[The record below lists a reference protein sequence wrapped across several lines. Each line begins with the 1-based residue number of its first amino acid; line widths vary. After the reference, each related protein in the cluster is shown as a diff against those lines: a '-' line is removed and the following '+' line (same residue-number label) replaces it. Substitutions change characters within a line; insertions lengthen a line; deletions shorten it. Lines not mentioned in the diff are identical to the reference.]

1 MAPIRVI
8 GRKQRLFDL
17 LTSEEGNADRGK
29 ALATGGVLG
38 GSVLAQMLLTPAAH
52 AHGCGGNQ
60 TPCSAENVDK
70 CVDRGVPGQP
80 AHACIPT
87 CDGSVLSCDHV

>member
-29 ALATGGVLG
+29 ALAAGAVLG
-38 GSVLAQMLLTPAAH
+38 GSVLAQMLLAPSAGAH
-52 AHGCGGNQ
+52 QSCGGTQ
-60 TPCSAENVDK
+60 TPCNMVNEQICLARED
-70 CVDRGVPGQP
+70 GAG
-80 AHACIPT
+80 HACIPR
-87 CDGSVLSCDHV
+87 CDGSVLSCDHQL